1 MNCYLDLNDNRL
13 KEVARLVK
21 AFYYSKNKEVQIYD
35 LFENIKAISSGDICI
50 LSPAYKW
57 DKEVLDLLPQGAIVF
72 GGNIPQELTDCAS
85 KLDYHNMMQEEG
97 FVVDNARLTAEGF
110 LAKLIE
116 NTKGSIFD
124 ERVLIIGSGRVAKAL
139 WAVLNKLGLKFDCTM
154 RNSKE
159 LALSRLLCQEAF
171 DLKSLNEKLKEYSVV
186 INTVPAVLFEDC
198 QNFASKAV
206 VFELASIKCLLNEG
220 EKVKYVLCPA
230 LPAKCSPKTAGKLIF
245 DIVKE
250 SLCK

>member
-1 MNCYLDLNDNRL
+1 MNYYLDLNDNRL
-13 KEVARLVK
+13 KEVARLIK
-21 AFYYSKNKEVQIYD
+21 AFYGSKNKEVQIYD

-57 DKEVLDLLPQGAIVF
+57 NKEVIDLLPQGAIVF
-72 GGNIPQELTDCAS
+72 GGNMPQELTDCAS

-116 NTKGSIFD
+116 NTEGSIFD

-139 WAVLNKLGLKFDCTM
+139 WTVLNKLGLKFDCTM
-154 RNSKE
+154 RNLKE
-159 LALSRLLCQEAF
+159 LALSRLLCQNAF
-171 DLKSLNEKLKEYSVV
+171 DLCSIKDKLKGYSVI

-198 QNFASKAV
+198 QNFADKTV

-250 SLCK
+250 SLYK